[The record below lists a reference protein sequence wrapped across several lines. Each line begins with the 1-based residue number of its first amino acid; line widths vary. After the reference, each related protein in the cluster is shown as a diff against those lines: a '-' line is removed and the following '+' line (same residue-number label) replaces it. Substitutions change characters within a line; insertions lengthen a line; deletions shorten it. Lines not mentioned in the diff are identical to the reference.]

1 MAYYALKY
9 VVLFENEVH
18 MIEGYSTVK
27 SIAEKWSLT
36 ERTVQIMCAEGKII
50 GATKFGGV
58 WAIPADAK
66 KPTDNRVVSGEYKN
80 WRKKKHEEEA
90 L

>member
-1 MAYYALKY
+1 LAYYALKY

-58 WAIPADAK
+58 WAIPSDAK

>member
-9 VVLFENEVH
+9 VVLLDKEVR

-27 SIAEKWSLT
+27 SIAEKWGVT
-36 ERTVQIMCAEGKII
+36 ERTVQIMCAEGKIK

-58 WAIPADAK
+58 WAIPSDAK
-66 KPTDNRVVSGEYKN
+66 KPTDNRVISGEYKN
-80 WRKKKHEEEA
+80 WRRKKHEEAA